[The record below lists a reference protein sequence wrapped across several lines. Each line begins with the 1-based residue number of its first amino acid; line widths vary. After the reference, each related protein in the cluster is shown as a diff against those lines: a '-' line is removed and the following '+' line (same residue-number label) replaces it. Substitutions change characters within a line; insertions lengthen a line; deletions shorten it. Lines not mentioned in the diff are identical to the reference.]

1 MQDIPGTEDVD
12 ESMIVVPLVFEDEVL
27 GVLEVSRLGIDAFE
41 PTDLR
46 LLQIIGAQ
54 AAVALA
60 NARRVEALE
69 RQARTDPLTG
79 LPNRALF
86 IERLDQAIARRDR
99 IGGALAVLFLDLDG
113 FKLVNDGLGHAAGD
127 QLLAAVGE
135 RLRRTLRAADTVARL
150 GGDEFAVLL
159 EDIRDDE
166 QPLRAA
172 ERVADALRAPL
183 RLAARLV
190 QIRSSIGIVI
200 DAGQAASADELLRN
214 ADVAMYRAKA
224 NGRGRFAVFEPA
236 MHAVQLGKLELEG
249 ELRVAIERG
258 EFGLRFQ
265 PIVHLAAGRLA
276 ALEALLRWDHPDR
289 GTISPLDF
297 VPLAE
302 ETGQI
307 VPIGAWVLREA
318 CRQLGHWRRDGQV
331 EDDVRIS
338 VNLSTRQLQD
348 DAFLGEVEAAL
359 VEADLDPDALILEI
373 TESVMLVDDS
383 AAVGVLQALRR
394 HGVHVALDDFGTG
407 YSSLGYL
414 KSLPADGIKID
425 RSFIDGLA
433 AEREKTAIVEAAIT
447 FAHALDLSV
456 TAEGIETD
464 GQLAQL
470 VALGCDLGQGY
481 RFSGPLP
488 ATDLEAIL
496 RDRTLLTVPPRSA
509 TPAA

>member
-1 MQDIPGTEDVD
+1 
-12 ESMIVVPLVFEDEVL
+12 
-27 GVLEVSRLGIDAFE
+27 
-41 PTDLR
+41 
-46 LLQIIGAQ
+46 
-54 AAVALA
+54 
-60 NARRVEALE
+60 
-69 RQARTDPLTG
+69 LTG

-86 IERLDQAIARRDR
+86 IERVDQAIARRAR
-99 IGGALAVLFLDLDG
+99 IGGRLAVLFLDLDG

-127 QLLAAVGE
+127 QLLAAVGD

-172 ERVADALRAPL
+172 ERVAEALRAPL

-190 QIRSSIGIVI
+190 QIRSSIGVVV
-200 DAGQAASADELLRN
+200 DAGEAASADELLRN

-224 NGRGRFAVFEPA
+224 NGRGRHAVFEPA
-236 MHAVQLGKLELEG
+236 MHAAQLGKLELEG

-258 EFGLRFQ
+258 EFGLRYQ
-265 PIVHLAAGRLA
+265 PIVDLASGRLA
-276 ALEALLRWDHPDR
+276 ALEALLRWHHPAR
-289 GTISPLDF
+289 GLMSPLDF

-318 CRQLGHWRRDGQV
+318 CRQLASWRREGV
-331 EDDVRIS
+331 VGGGIHIS

-359 VEADLDPDALILEI
+359 IDTGLTPDALVLEI

-383 AAVGVLQALRR
+383 DAVGVLQTLRR

-425 RSFIDGLA
+425 RSFIDGLGV
-433 AEREKTAIVEAAIT
+433 EKEKGAIVEAAIT
-447 FAHALDLSV
+447 FAHALDLTV
-456 TAEGIETD
+456 TAEGIESD
-464 GQLAQL
+464 EQLAQL
-470 VALGCDLGQGY
+470 VALGCDLGQGF
-481 RFSGPLP
+481 RFSAPLP
-488 ATDLEAIL
+488 AMDLAAIL
-496 RDRTLLTVPPRSA
+496 GDGSLLTAPRRA
-509 TPAA
+509 GTPAS